1 MRNAMI
7 LALALLPLSA
17 CAPINDNTGDNAGN
31 TAAPPTSEPTP
42 AEPAPIVTAPGLDGE
57 CDAKAAQAYI
67 GRTASAEVVAQARAA
82 AGANHA
88 RTLKPGQMVTM
99 EFRAGRLNL
108 DVDADNV
115 ITNARCG

>member
-1 MRNAMI
+1 MI

-17 CAPINDNTGDNAGN
+17 CAPIDAGGDDDTNASAG
-31 TAAPPTSEPTP
+31 APPMSKPLP
-42 AEPAPIVTAPGLDGE
+42 AEPVPGTSPSLEGE

-67 GRTASAEVVAQARAA
+67 GKTASAEVVAQAKAA
-82 AGANHA
+82 AGAAHV

-108 DVDADNV
+108 DVDGNNV